1 MGYRIKSC
9 ENRAKANL
17 LQSKHIV
24 FHCQEYF
31 YLPTLILQPLLLKLL
46 TVSLIEE
53 INIFESI
60 CLHSIKCVQRKLCID
75 MFAYMYI
82 ILKLLKKNSQ
92 AGERL
97 KDNGVKS

>member
-1 MGYRIKSC
+1 
-9 ENRAKANL
+9 
-17 LQSKHIV
+17 
-24 FHCQEYF
+24 
-31 YLPTLILQPLLLKLL
+31 
-46 TVSLIEE
+46 
-53 INIFESI
+53 
-60 CLHSIKCVQRKLCID
+60 